1 MNRRIRKK
9 QKTVACKKFLK
20 GFKQSLIQM
29 KLMRLGIIPENSC
42 EDFKKELE
50 ERKNTNVS

>member
-9 QKTVACKKFLK
+9 QNTVACKKFLK
-20 GFKQSLIQM
+20 GFRQSLIQM
-29 KLMRLGIIPENSC
+29 KLMRLGILPENSW

-50 ERKNTNVS
+50 KRKNR